1 MQGGRIS
8 SQVRLLVFR
17 WCDTVNSITPVP
29 FPMTLIDLIGVPL
42 DLGASRRG
50 VDMGPYAVRAAGLG
64 NSLLALGHEV
74 HDHGN
79 LVIADR
85 GTFPPDARGADFIP
99 TIAAVCEE
107 LSRRVERS
115 VAKRRFPIA
124 LGGDHSLAAG
134 SVAGASRAM
143 RARGDKLGLMWIDAH
158 GDINTPETSPS
169 GNVHGMPVA
178 HLLGHGDPRLQFTD
192 GPAVRPE
199 HTFLIGIRDLDPGER
214 LHLRAYGVHVFTMHD
229 VDRRGL
235 SDVMEEA
242 IALAAISANG
252 LWVSYDVDVQ
262 DPVHAP
268 GVGTPVAGGLSW
280 REGHLVMEMIADSGL
295 LVGLDLVEVNPI
307 LDVSN
312 RTAEL
317 AVGLIS
323 SALGKQIL

>member
-1 MQGGRIS
+1 
-8 SQVRLLVFR
+8 
-17 WCDTVNSITPVP
+17 
-29 FPMTLIDLIGVPL
+29 MTQIDLIGVPL

-50 VDMGPYAVRAAGLG
+50 VDMGPYAVRAAGLRDH
-64 NSLLALGHEV
+64 LLALGHDV
-74 HDHGN
+74 TDHGN
-79 LVIADR
+79 LAVADR
-85 GTFPPDARGADFIP
+85 GTFPPEARGGDFLP
-99 TIAAVCEE
+99 TIACVCADLAARTEA
-107 LSRRVERS
+107 S
-115 VAKRRFPIA
+115 VTARRFPVV

-143 RARGDKLGLMWIDAH
+143 HARGERLGLVWVDAH

-192 GPAVRPE
+192 GAAVCAE
-199 HTFLIGIRDLDPGER
+199 HTVLIGVRDLDPGER
-214 LHLRAYGVHVFTMHD
+214 AHLRAYGVRVFTMHD

-235 SDVMEEA
+235 ADVMEEA
-242 IALAAISANG
+242 LVFASVGTAG

-268 GVGTPVAGGLSW
+268 GVGTPVAGGFSW
-280 REGHLVMEMIADSGL
+280 REGHLVMEMVADSGL

-323 SALGKQIL
+323 SALGDRIL

>member
-1 MQGGRIS
+1 
-8 SQVRLLVFR
+8 
-17 WCDTVNSITPVP
+17 
-29 FPMTLIDLIGVPL
+29 MTLVDLFGVPL

-50 VDMGPYAVRAAGLG
+50 VDMGPYAVRAAGLR
-64 NSLLALGHEV
+64 SELLALGHDV
-74 HDHGN
+74 NDQGN
-79 LVIADR
+79 LAVADR
-85 GTFPPDARGADFIP
+85 DTFPPDARGADFIP
-99 TIAAVCEE
+99 TIAAVCAE
-107 LSRRVERS
+107 LADRVETS
-115 VAKRRFPIA
+115 VRARHFPVV

-134 SVAGASRAM
+134 SVAGAARAM
-143 RARGDKLGLMWIDAH
+143 RARGDKLGLLWIDAH

-178 HLLGHGDPRLQFTD
+178 HLLGHGDPRLQFID
-192 GPAVRPE
+192 GAAVRPE
-199 HTFLIGIRDLDPGER
+199 HTFLIGIRDLDAGER
-214 LHLRAYGVHVFTMHD
+214 MHLRSFGVHVFTMHD

-242 IALAAISANG
+242 IAEATISATG

-312 RTAEL
+312 RTADL
-317 AVGLIS
+317 AVGLVS
-323 SALGKQIL
+323 SALGKRIL

>member
-1 MQGGRIS
+1 
-8 SQVRLLVFR
+8 
-17 WCDTVNSITPVP
+17 
-29 FPMTLIDLIGVPL
+29 MTHVDLIGVPL

-50 VDMGPYAVRAAGLG
+50 VDMGPYAVRAAGLRDV
-64 NSLLALGHEV
+64 LLALGHEV
-74 HDHGN
+74 RDHGN
-79 LVIADR
+79 VAVPDR
-85 GTFPPDARGADFIP
+85 GTFPTDARGGDFLP
-99 TIAAVCEE
+99 TIAAVCSE
-107 LSRRVERS
+107 LVAHTEAS
-115 VAKRRFPIA
+115 VTEHRFPVV

-143 RARGDKLGLMWIDAH
+143 RARGETMGLVWVDAH

-178 HLLGHGDPRLQFTD
+178 HLLGHGDSRLHFTT

-199 HTFLIGIRDLDPGER
+199 HTFLVGIRDLDPGER
-214 LHLRAYGVHVFTMHD
+214 AHLRAYGVHVFTMHD
-229 VDRRGL
+229 IDRRGL
-235 SDVMEEA
+235 SDVMDEA
-242 IALAAISANG
+242 ITLATLGTAG

-268 GVGTPVAGGLSW
+268 GVGTPVAGGFSW
-280 REGHLVMEMIADSGL
+280 REGHLVMELLAESGL

-317 AVGLIS
+317 AVGLVS
-323 SALGKQIL
+323 SALGKRIL

>member
-1 MQGGRIS
+1 
-8 SQVRLLVFR
+8 
-17 WCDTVNSITPVP
+17 
-29 FPMTLIDLIGVPL
+29 MTQIDLIGVPL

-64 NSLLALGHEV
+64 GALLALGHHV

-79 LVIADR
+79 LAVADR

-99 TIAAVCEE
+99 TIAAVCDE
-107 LSRRVERS
+107 LSRRVESS
-115 VAKRRFPIA
+115 VAQRHFPVV

-134 SVAGASRAM
+134 SVAGAARAM
-143 RARGDKLGLMWIDAH
+143 RARGEKLGLVWIDAH

-192 GPAVRPE
+192 GAAVRPE

-214 LHLRAYGVHVFTMHD
+214 MHLRAYGVHVFTMHD

-242 IALAAISANG
+242 IALATIGANG

-317 AVGLIS
+317 AVGLVS
-323 SALGKQIL
+323 SALGKRIL